1 VSAQEREP
9 YLDGLR
15 AFSLLVVVLW
25 HWVFT
30 VIVWKADGPH
40 ASNPIGSTTGLWLLT
55 WLLQVMPV
63 FFFVGGYVHLRG
75 VQATRART
83 FVARRLRRLLLP
95 ALVSVGVALA
105 VRGAAE
111 LVQPDVGWLDRAL
124 LLVLSPLWFLFIYAM
139 LVLIAPAAA
148 WLHRRAGEAGLVAM
162 IGAVAWVDLARF
174 HYDIGWTA
182 WLNWV
187 LVWATVHQA
196 GFFYER
202 LRDASPRAHAAV
214 AIAGAG
220 ALSVL
225 TNMGLYP
232 RSMVGVPQESIS
244 NMGPPTLCI
253 LGLAA
258 FQIGVVLLLRPA
270 VTAWLRRPGP
280 NRALDWANRMAMP
293 VFLSHAW
300 GFALA
305 YGLLRLAGVHAPED
319 TSWGWWAQRPLWAAA
334 PLAATVL
341 LVGALA
347 RRRPRHP
354 AAAAP

>member
-1 VSAQEREP
+1 MSDEREP

-30 VIVWKADGPH
+30 VIVWERDGPH
-40 ASNPIGSTTGLWLLT
+40 ASNPIGTTTGLWLLT

-75 VQATRART
+75 LQTTRRYGT
-83 FVARRLRRLLLP
+83 FVTRRLRRLLVP
-95 ALVSVGVALA
+95 ALVSVGVAVT
-105 VRGAAE
+105 VRGVAE
-111 LVQPDVGWLDRAL
+111 LVEPNVEWLDRAL
-124 LLVLSPLWFLFIYAM
+124 LLVLSPLWFLCIYAM
-139 LVLIAPAAA
+139 LVLLAPAAA
-148 WLHRRAGEAGLVAM
+148 WFHERTGEAGLVAM
-162 IGAVAWVDLARF
+162 VGAVAWIDLARF
-174 HYDIGWTA
+174 HYDVEWTA
-182 WLNWV
+182 WLNWM
-187 LVWATVHQA
+187 LVWATVHQV
-196 GFFYER
+196 GFFYDR
-202 LRDASPRAHAAV
+202 LRDASPRAHAAI
-214 AIAGAG
+214 AIGG
-220 ALSVL
+220 IGTLSVL

-258 FQIGVVLLLRPA
+258 FQIGVVLLLRPT
-270 VTAWLRRPGP
+270 VTAWLQRPRP
-280 NRALDWANRMAMP
+280 RRALDWANRMAMP

-305 YGLLRLAGVHAPED
+305 YGLLRLVGLHAPED

-334 PLAATVL
+334 PFTATAALIGVLA
-341 LVGALA
+341 G
-347 RRRPRHP
+347 RRRPKP
-354 AAAAP
+354 ARSPA

>member
-1 VSAQEREP
+1 MPADEREP

-15 AFSLLVVVLW
+15 AFSLFVVVLW

-30 VIVWKADGPH
+30 VIVWERDGPH

-63 FFFVGGYVHLRG
+63 FFFVGGYLHLRG
-75 VQATRART
+75 VQGTRRWTT
-83 FVARRLRRLLLP
+83 FTARRLRRLLLP
-95 ALVSVGVALA
+95 ASVSVGVAVA
-105 VRGAAE
+105 VRLVAE
-111 LVQPDVGWLDRAL
+111 AVQPDVGWLDRAL
-124 LLVLSPLWFLFIYAM
+124 LLVLSPLWFLCIYAM
-139 LVLIAPAAA
+139 LVLIAPMAV
-148 WLHRRAGEAGLVAM
+148 WLHERTGEAGLVAL
-162 IGAVAWVDLARF
+162 IGAVAWMDLARF
-174 HYDIGWTA
+174 HYDVEWTA

-196 GFFYER
+196 GFFYDR

-270 VTAWLRRPGP
+270 VTAWLRRPRA
-280 NRALDWANRMAMP
+280 NRLLEWANRMAMP

-305 YGLLRLAGVHAPED
+305 YGLLRLVGVRAPED
-319 TSWGWWAQRPLWAAA
+319 TTWGWWAQRPLWAVA
-334 PLAATVL
+334 PFFATAFL
-341 LVGALA
+341 IGALA
-347 RRRPRHP
+347 RRRPARSTS
-354 AAAAP
+354 